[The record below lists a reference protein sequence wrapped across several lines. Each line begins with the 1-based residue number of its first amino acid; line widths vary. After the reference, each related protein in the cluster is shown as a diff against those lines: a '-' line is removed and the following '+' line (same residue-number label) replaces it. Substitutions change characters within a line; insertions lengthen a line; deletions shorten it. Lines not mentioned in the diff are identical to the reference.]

1 MGSQLE
7 QLMGLFFDA
16 WLAAPPLPLAGPML
30 PEGCAG
36 AMLSG
41 LDAKAR
47 CQELER
53 WRPQL
58 LWRYAELLE
67 RIVGE
72 THARF
77 PSRSAT
83 VIDLLLDDDYLDL
96 CLKRPAEWW
105 PLCYPL
111 RNTARWIRL
120 ALPAGAPVL
129 ARVKQILKRYP
140 ETLFWVDPF
149 RYGPQPGWQGHVRL
163 AEWPNVVLTTFGLF
177 PGFSAWT
184 SEQAEE
190 ALTFVVGEV
199 GAAKLLYA
207 TGGAWD
213 DLVSGRDR
221 GARAWL
227 ESRTRLDAQ
236 EREMVLCGNALQL
249 FGPPP
254 AGE

>member
-1 MGSQLE
+1 
-7 QLMGLFFDA
+7 MGLFFDA
-16 WLAAPPLPLAGPML
+16 WLAAPPLGPGAPVP
-30 PEGCAG
+30 PEDCAG
-36 AMLSG
+36 ALLFG
-41 LDAKAR
+41 AEAKAR

-53 WRPQL
+53 WRPHL
-58 LWRYAELLE
+58 LWCYAELLE

-83 VIDLLLDDDYLDL
+83 VIDLLLDDEHLET

-111 RNTARWIRL
+111 RNESRWIRL
-120 ALPAGAPVL
+120 TLPAGAPVL
-129 ARVKQILKRYP
+129 VRVKQILKRYP
-140 ETLFWVDPF
+140 DTLFRVDPF
-149 RYGPQPGWQGHVRL
+149 RHGPQPGWQGHVRL
-163 AEWPNVVLTTFGLF
+163 AEWPNVLLTTLGLF

-184 SEQAEE
+184 AEQAEE
-190 ALTFVVGEV
+190 ALAFVVGEV

-207 TGGAWD
+207 TGGGWD

-221 GARAWL
+221 PARAWL
-227 ESRTRLDAQ
+227 ESCTRLDDR
-236 EREMVLCGNALQL
+236 ERDLVLNGNALHL

-254 AGE
+254 SGD